1 MINLVL
7 FSLKFVFLGLLY
19 LFIFLLVRSIMKDT
33 KIAAADVIDEPK
45 PAKLILNFGD
55 KNSKTFNLTDKVI
68 IGRSEGADIQLED
81 SFASSSHAKLQKQ
94 GATYVVQDLKS
105 TNGTLLNG
113 NKIKKETLNS
123 GDEIKIGK
131 NKFKFLQ

>member
-45 PAKLILNFGD
+45 PAKLVLNFGD

-68 IGRSEGADIQLED
+68 IGRSEGADIQLDD

-113 NKIKKETLNS
+113 KKIKKETLNS

>member
-19 LFIFLLVRSIMKDT
+19 LFIFLLVRSIMNDT
-33 KIAAADVIDEPK
+33 KLAAADVIDEPK
-45 PAKLILNFGD
+45 PAKLVLNFGD